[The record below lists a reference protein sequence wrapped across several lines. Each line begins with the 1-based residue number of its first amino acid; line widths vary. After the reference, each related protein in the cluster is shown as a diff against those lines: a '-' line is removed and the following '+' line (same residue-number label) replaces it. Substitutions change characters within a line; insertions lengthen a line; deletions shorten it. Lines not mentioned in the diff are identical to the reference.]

1 MDVQNE
7 FHKIDELKFIV
18 RNSGIMLNQLRQIA
32 IFAKTVDHGSFR
44 AAAHALRL
52 SPSVVSHHVTQ
63 LEQQLGTALL
73 YRSTRKISLTP
84 DGERLLAAA
93 HLMIDAAED
102 GLRAVANQAQQPSG
116 VLRVTAPAVL
126 AQSGLVTKFA
136 EFAIA
141 YPNVQLSL
149 DFSDVR
155 RELIGDGFDV
165 AIRMGWLKDSSLMAR
180 KLFDVR
186 RRLVAAQTYLE
197 SRPDPVSPGE
207 LSDWDWLELAPVWS
221 KKPEFRKAGRRVAV
235 SRPPS
240 HISVNDAH
248 ALHTLTRAGAGLAI
262 VPEFLVEPDITAG
275 TLRYVLPEW
284 TVNSV
289 GVFAVW
295 PANAPRDGLV
305 KHFVGFIAD
314 STDKGALQGTG

>member
-1 MDVQNE
+1 M
-7 FHKIDELKFIV
+7 ID
-18 RNSGIMLNQLRQIA
+18 QLRQIA

-44 AAAHALRL
+44 AAARALRL

-84 DGERLLAAA
+84 DGERLLSAA
-93 HLMIDAAED
+93 HTMIEAAEG
-102 GLRAVANQAQQPSG
+102 GLHAVADRTQLPSG
-116 VLRVTAPAVL
+116 VLRITAPAVL
-126 AQSGLVTKFA
+126 AQSNLVSRIA

-141 YPNVQLSL
+141 HPNVQLSL

-165 AIRMGWLKDSSLMAR
+165 AVRMGWLKDSALMSR
-180 KLFDVR
+180 KLLDVR
-186 RRLVAAQTYLE
+186 RLLVAAPSYLDC
-197 SRPDPVSPGE
+197 RPEPASPGD

-221 KKPEFRKAGRRVAV
+221 RKPEFRDGDRKVAI
-235 SRPPS
+235 SRPPAQV
-240 HISVNDAH
+240 SVNDAH
-248 ALHTLTRAGAGLAI
+248 ALHTLTRAGAGLAMI
-262 VPEFLVEPDITAG
+262 PEFLVSSDIAAG
-275 TLRYVLPEW
+275 GLRHVLPDW
-284 TVNSV
+284 TVSPV

-305 KHFVGFIAD
+305 RQFVGFVANAP
-314 STDKGALQGTG
+314 DKIVRHGAG